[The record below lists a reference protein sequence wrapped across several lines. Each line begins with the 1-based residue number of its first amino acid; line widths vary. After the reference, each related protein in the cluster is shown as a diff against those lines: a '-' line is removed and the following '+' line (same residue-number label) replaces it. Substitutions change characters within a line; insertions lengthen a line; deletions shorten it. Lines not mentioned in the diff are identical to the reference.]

1 MSDTDPSYGHNGAT
15 SPTSHYNAQR
25 FAMDM
30 VKNGVDTCT
39 IVKVLKVTT
48 NNAVAAIG
56 RVNVQPLVQM
66 VDGIQRTVDH
76 TTVYNLPY
84 LRMVGGKCAVI
95 IDPQEGDIGLVVVA
109 SRDISGVKNSKA
121 VSPPGSARKYNMADG
136 MFIGAVI
143 ADKPTSYVRFD
154 SDRNIEL
161 SPDGGVTSV
170 WVSPSRVDLGMKNAP
185 HAVQTV
191 DGPSEKVFAVISES
205 GSGD

>member
-1 MSDTDPSYGHNGAT
+1 MSDTDQVYAQNRTT
-15 SPTSHYNAQR
+15 SPTHPYNAQK
-25 FAMDM
+25 FAME
-30 VKNGVDTCT
+30 VAQNGVMTCT

-66 VDGIQRTVDH
+66 VDGIQRTTDH
-76 TTVYNLPY
+76 ETVFNLPY
-84 LRMVGGKCAVI
+84 IRMVGGKCAVI
-95 IDPQEGDIGLVVVA
+95 IDPQEGDIGIVV
-109 SRDISGVKNSKA
+109 SCDRDISGVKNSKK
-121 VSPPGSARKYNMADG
+121 VSPPGSGRKYNIADG
-136 MFIGAVI
+136 IFIGCAI

-170 WVSPSRVDLGMKNAP
+170 WVSPNRVDLGMKNAP
-185 HAVQTV
+185 HAVVTV
-191 DGPSEKVFAVISES
+191 DGPSQKVFAVIDES